1 MFLLLLLL
9 SYTIY
14 KITSPNANN
23 IVKVAAADGV
33 QFITPYTSRGWW
45 WWCWYIAYKPHTT
58 NIERPDGERI

>member
-33 QFITPYTSRGWW
+33 QFITPYTSRGW
-45 WWCWYIAYKPHTT
+45 
-58 NIERPDGERI
+58 